1 VDPQHIIDVCE
12 NNWDANKSDCSG
24 FVKAV
29 SNALGVTLFSAG
41 DNADAIMEK
50 LSTAGGWNLIGD
62 LPTVES
68 DAAAGMYV
76 VAGLKSGDFN
86 PPRNNGHVV
95 VVVNGDDP
103 NHPGYP
109 IAYWGTLG
117 GVGQKDSSIRNS
129 FTPNTDLPN
138 VKYYGTTVQDATMMM
153 RLALPANSIDN
164 LTEVK
169 STVESLITT
178 VADKLNR
185 TSDGDPKSRLFF
197 PNGIEKIAIEV
208 KAGPVSVSVTVSGP
222 KPN

>member
-1 VDPQHIIDVCE
+1 MDPQHIIDVCE
-12 NNWDANKSDCSG
+12 NSWDANKSDCSG

-41 DNADAIMEK
+41 DNADAIVDK
-50 LSTAGGWNLIGD
+50 LSTAAGWNLIGD

-76 VAGLKSGDFN
+76 LAGLKSGDFN
-86 PPRNNGHVV
+86 PPRANGHVA

-109 IAYWGTLG
+109 MAYWGTLG

-138 VKYYGTTVQDATMMM
+138 VKYYGTTLLAPMTMS
-153 RLALPANSIDN
+153 LAMPAPSLDN
-164 LTEVK
+164 LIEVK
-169 STVESLITT
+169 SAVESLIVT
-178 VADKLNR
+178 VADTLNK
-185 TSDGDPKSRLFF
+185 TSEGEPKSRLFF
-197 PNGIEKIAIEV
+197 PNGIEKIEIEV
-208 KAGPVSVSVTVSGP
+208 KAGSTSISLTVAGP
-222 KPN
+222 KPT